1 MERIKLHLIHSKIS
15 EGRQRIL
22 KQFKESSEALIN
34 IEGDFLEF
42 LFNEFDLRTYQELY
56 SKYSVDYYLKAK
68 ELQQSTSN
76 VVEINLHY
84 FIKYFPV
91 EGAKF

>member
-68 ELQQSTSN
+68 ELQESTSN

-84 FIKYFPV
+84 FIQYFPV

>member
-42 LFNEFDLRTYQELY
+42 LFNEFDLRTYKELY

-68 ELQQSTSN
+68 ELQESTSN

>member
-42 LFNEFDLRTYQELY
+42 LFNEFDSRTYQELY

-68 ELQQSTSN
+68 ELQESTSN